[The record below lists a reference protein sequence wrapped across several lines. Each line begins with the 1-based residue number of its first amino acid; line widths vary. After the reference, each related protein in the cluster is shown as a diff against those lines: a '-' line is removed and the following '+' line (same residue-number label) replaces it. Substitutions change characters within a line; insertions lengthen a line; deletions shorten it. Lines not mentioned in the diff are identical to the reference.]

1 MNSKE
6 VVKYFYEQIF
16 SKNLINEIENYVDA
30 ECTLRVG
37 KEIVPMGVDG
47 MKKHIAEVRNT
58 YPDFSIQV
66 IRQFSENEYVISEIV
81 AEGTHSGEFLGI
93 KPTHKK
99 LTFTGVDID
108 KVKRGKIV
116 EHSGAINTF
125 ETFIKENIIKL

>member
-58 YPDFSIQV
+58 YPDFSVQV

>member
-66 IRQFSENEYVISEIV
+66 IRQFSENECVVSEIM

>member
-58 YPDFSIQV
+58 YPDFSVQV
-66 IRQFSENEYVISEIV
+66 IRQFSENEYVISEIM